1 MPTLTDEIKYRTFVV
16 DQDRPH
22 STERKIQ
29 GFRELGTDW
38 YYGAEAHFDE
48 AVIQRAIR
56 MNQQAVSLGLFET
69 DAFPGANGE
78 IAVAVYWQD
87 EYLEF
92 IFGAG
97 WICDDYPRKR
107 R

>member
-1 MPTLTDEIKYRTFVV
+1 
-16 DQDRPH
+16 
-22 STERKIQ
+22 
-29 GFRELGTDW
+29 
-38 YYGAEAHFDE
+38 
-48 AVIQRAIR
+48 